1 MALGWRRP
9 YLRYREFFLNITSL
23 YKKRSDLRA
32 FLEIALSLTTITM
45 FLIFAIKPT
54 VVTIID
60 LLQQI
65 REKQSTLAGLTE
77 KVSALK
83 KATDLLS
90 QNRKFIPNI
99 DIAIPTLP
107 NPDTLSG
114 QIFGIAT
121 KNSVEILGVSINPL
135 SLAGV
140 DTTKNLAGFKPLPGK
155 AKEIHFSISVKGPF
169 SNLDAFIKDFEN
181 GRIAKKIDALTITSS
196 TTDKGLVIV
205 AIISGRA
212 PYLGK

>member
-9 YLRYREFFLNITSL
+9 YLRYREFFLNISAL

-32 FLEIALSLTTITM
+32 FLEITLSLTTILM

-60 LLQQI
+60 LMQQI
-65 REKQSTLAGLTE
+65 REKQSTLSGLTE

-83 KATDLLS
+83 KANDLLT

-99 DIAIPTLP
+99 DISVPTLP

-121 KNSVEILGVSINPL
+121 KNSVEILGVSINQL
-135 SLAGV
+135 SLVGV
-140 DTTKNLAGFKPLPGK
+140 DTTKSLSGLKPLPGK
-155 AKEIHFSISVKGPF
+155 AKEIRFSVSVKGPF
-169 SNLDAFIKDFEN
+169 SNLNTFIKDFEN
-181 GRIAKKIDALTITSS
+181 SRIANKIDALTITSS

-205 AIISGRA
+205 AIISGRV
-212 PYLGK
+212 PYVGK